1 MNRQYTTCRY
11 NKNHKVLISRLILH
25 ESRCPDS
32 KSKNLKTCP
41 FNISHKISNEK
52 FEKHVKNCP
61 NRPKI
66 EQSLKEQIFN
76 YIKGKNNN
84 EEVKNDVQ
92 IDNEKLINIDNI
104 YNCNYEGNIK
114 NENPKFKKI
123 IDLQKCSNQEIFNFM
138 DNGIVDYDEDD

>member
-25 ESRCPDS
+25 ESKCPDS
-32 KSKNLKTCP
+32 KRKNLKTCP

-66 EQSLKEQIFN
+66 EKNLKEQIFN

-84 EEVKNDVQ
+84 EEIKYDFQ
-92 IDNEKLINIDNI
+92 IDNEKLINTKNF
-104 YNCNYEGNIK
+104 YNFSYEENLK
-114 NENPKFKKI
+114 NENPNFKKV
-123 IDLQKCSNQEIFNFM
+123 IDLQKFSNQEIFNFM